1 MTGLWVDPTIPRFT
15 RAELVAEM
23 DATYGFSDGS
33 FREYQRVGLVAS
45 PRRRWP
51 QGKAG
56 SEPALWSDNDR
67 LMLRAVL
74 ELRQR
79 HQIEVGGQFQLA
91 GPCNFVV
98 WSWVF
103 WDGFVELD
111 QTRRALRTW
120 VTPQLG
126 GGGPGRA
133 RSKTSM
139 NKMARMAVEQVAAP
153 GVPLKKRKQMAL
165 DISDKLWSDDL
176 EGLRALKNKLHEI
189 VDPDATGRWVG
200 APGARVDAAGEL
212 ERLYLVHLGS
222 EAVVTGDP
230 PIPDSQFES
239 ARHIMRVAWA
249 GYTAEQP
256 RLHAQSTHPD
266 MFTEPT
272 QGYQMSRSSS
282 SLLLILGE
290 QMAGVPAGLGD
301 SVGGTERPAASSTST
316 DLA

>member
-1 MTGLWVDPTIPRFT
+1 
-15 RAELVAEM
+15 
-23 DATYGFSDGS
+23 
-33 FREYQRVGLVAS
+33 
-45 PRRRWP
+45 
-51 QGKAG
+51 
-56 SEPALWSDNDR
+56 
-67 LMLRAVL
+67 MLRAVL

-139 NKMARMAVEQVAAP
+139 NKMARMAIEQVAAP

-176 EGLRALKNKLHEI
+176 EGLRALRNKLHEI

-200 APGARVDAAGEL
+200 APGARVDAVGEL

-239 ARHIMRVAWA
+239 ARHICASHGPATPPNSLAFTRSPPIR
-249 GYTAEQP
+249 TCSPSP
-256 RLHAQSTHPD
+256 RRDTRCLDHHL
-266 MFTEPT
+266 
-272 QGYQMSRSSS
+272 RCCSSW
-282 SLLLILGE
+282 
-290 QMAGVPAGLGD
+290 
-301 SVGGTERPAASSTST
+301 ASSWPEFPLGRATRLEAPSGQL
-316 DLA
+316 LARPRRISRDHLSHCVELGVRRFGQLELGGEVEIADASIHSVAPCGSDHGLLVLLR